1 MAVIKIFG
9 FCGAGDDNGGRGID
23 SPCVCVCVCVWC
35 RACLPVCV
43 GECVVSGRSV
53 CVCVRCVCVCLC
65 VWCWAGPSVCVI
77 GGIMSSCQFAGQS
90 E

>member
-1 MAVIKIFG
+1 VAIIKIFA

-23 SPCVCVCVCVWC
+23 SPCVCVCVS
-35 RACLPVCV
+35 
-43 GECVVSGRSV
+43 GVVH
-53 CVCVRCVCVCLC
+53 VCLC

-77 GGIMSSCQFAGQS
+77 RGMLSSCRSAGQS